1 MPIVRGERILSKY
14 IHTSTSFS
22 VSTRVSFDNSQRAST
37 PLSEINFGGSGM
49 LYRAGTLVCIL
60 LVFLTSFVGVAHF
73 HANEAG
79 NADRSCS
86 LCALAHVGIAINNVA
101 TPAPIFAASALCET
115 PAIVSRSFRPL
126 SSNYI
131 RPPPQA

>member
-1 MPIVRGERILSKY
+1 
-14 IHTSTSFS
+14 
-22 VSTRVSFDNSQRAST
+22 VSFDGGQRART
-37 PLSEINFGGSGM
+37 PLSEINFGRSVM

-60 LVFLTSFVGVAHF
+60 LVFLTSFVAVAHF
-73 HANEAG
+73 HANESG

-86 LCALAHVGIAINNVA
+86 LCALAHVGIAINNVV
-101 TPAPIFAASALCET
+101 TPAPIFVPSVLRET
-115 PAIVSRSFRPL
+115 PAVVSRSFRPL

>member
-1 MPIVRGERILSKY
+1 MLGEY
-14 IHTSTSFS
+14 AS
-22 VSTRVSFDNSQRAST
+22 VQVSFDPNDRVST
-37 PLSEINFGGSGM
+37 PHLEHSGL
-49 LYRAGTLVCIL
+49 LYRTGALICVL
-60 LVFLTSFVGVAHF
+60 LVFLTSFVAVAHF
-73 HANEAG
+73 HADQAG

-101 TPAPIFAASALCET
+101 APAPIFVPSKLVET
-115 PAIVSRSFRPL
+115 PAIVWHFFLPL